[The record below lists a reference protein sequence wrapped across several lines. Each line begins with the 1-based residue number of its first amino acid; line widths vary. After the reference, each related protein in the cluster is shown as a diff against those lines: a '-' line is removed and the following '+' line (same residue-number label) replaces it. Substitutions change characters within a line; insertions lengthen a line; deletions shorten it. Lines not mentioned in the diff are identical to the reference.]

1 MDLWMGSLMAK
12 RREPQKP
19 LKNSV
24 SSSQVTVS
32 LASQKSLRNKDVFS
46 KYNVEFRIATRRAPL
61 RTLLGGSEPR

>member
-12 RREPQKP
+12 RREPQER

-32 LASQKSLRNKDVFS
+32 LASQMNLRNKDVFP
-46 KYNVEFRIATRRAPL
+46 KYKAEFRIVIQSVTL
-61 RTLLGGSEPR
+61 RTLFGGSEPR

>member
-12 RREPQKP
+12 RREPQEP

-32 LASQKSLRNKDVFS
+32 LASQINLRNKDVFP
-46 KYNVEFRIATRRAPL
+46 KYKVEFRIATRRL
-61 RTLLGGSEPR
+61 TLQTLLGGSEPR